1 MANPHYVTETCI
13 LRRVVSNPK
22 CRYKWTQHAL
32 EQMTKRGINTAD
44 VICALTNGQVI
55 FEEYKQDI
63 IWRVAG
69 RDIDN
74 APLQVEAVVYE
85 ESVTI
90 KVVTAF

>member
-1 MANPHYVTETCI
+1 M
-13 LRRVVSNPK
+13 
-22 CRYKWTQHAL
+22 
-32 EQMTKRGINTAD
+32 
-44 VICALTNGQVI
+44 ICVLTNGQVI
-55 FEEYKQDI
+55 LEEFKQDI

-90 KVVTAF
+90 KVITAF